1 MIPRRTR
8 APLHNRNP
16 AFITAALAIPLL
28 PGARTAF
35 TMYPETNI
43 METAM
48 AMRFPQ
54 GAASRRTGGA
64 IA

>member
-8 APLHNRNP
+8 APLRNHNP
-16 AFITAALAIPLL
+16 AFIAAAPAIPLL

-43 METAM
+43 MENAM
-48 AMRFPQ
+48 ATRPSQ

-64 IA
+64 ES